1 MAVPKVKVF
10 EVTSNATAL
19 ENSIDT
25 FIRANDIEAEDIMS
39 VSFSNGD
46 HNSYAALMVYK
57 MKY

>member
-10 EVTSNATAL
+10 ETTINAMAL
-19 ENSIDT
+19 ERSIDT
-25 FIRANDIEAEDIMS
+25 FICANGIEAEDIIS

-57 MKY
+57 V